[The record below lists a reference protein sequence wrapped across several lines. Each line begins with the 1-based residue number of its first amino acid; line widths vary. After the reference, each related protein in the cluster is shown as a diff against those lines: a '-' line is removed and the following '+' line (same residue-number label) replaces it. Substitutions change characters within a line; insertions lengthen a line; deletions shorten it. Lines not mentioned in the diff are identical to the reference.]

1 MICGEFF
8 FEDNAGD
15 FGDGGSVG
23 GSRGG
28 GNGGNVSCGDGQEK
42 TLTTNFDTYVV
53 VLATVVGRIAK
64 LKFGDDVDIVVV
76 AVDKTRATTTTNDTT
91 TTNKATNRAM
101 KHINKQILPNHNGQ
115 PKISHHHHPHNHFPT
130 ITKYPTI
137 TTTLTTT
144 QPTTM
149 KQHPLKIALLH
160 QSQIPPLQKT
170 VTTSKTTTTSN
181 ALPMQPPPALPLRHS
196 KSRFFCVVKT

>member
-53 VLATVVGRIAK
+53 VLATVVGRIA
-64 LKFGDDVDIVVV
+64 
-76 AVDKTRATTTTNDTT
+76 
-91 TTNKATNRAM
+91 
-101 KHINKQILPNHNGQ
+101 
-115 PKISHHHHPHNHFPT
+115 
-130 ITKYPTI
+130 
-137 TTTLTTT
+137 
-144 QPTTM
+144 
-149 KQHPLKIALLH
+149 
-160 QSQIPPLQKT
+160 
-170 VTTSKTTTTSN
+170 
-181 ALPMQPPPALPLRHS
+181 
-196 KSRFFCVVKT
+196 